1 MVLAR
6 DLQKALGLDVVVTP
20 PSEELDIDE
29 AAINRPALQLAGFW
43 KFFGYRRPQI
53 LGRGEMMFLAQLEE
67 QERHNTLKKFFS
79 YDMPCVIVC
88 RNISPTDE
96 MVVMA
101 SARSIPIYTTPL
113 TTDRLEVDLLNFLNS
128 YLAPRETRHGVLVDV
143 LGSGILITGQSGVG
157 KSEAALELIRRG
169 HRLVADDV
177 VEIKRVS
184 DTRLTGEAPE
194 LVRNLMEIRGVGII
208 DVSVMYG
215 IGAVIRSKSI
225 DMEIHLEM
233 WQPVV
238 FLARAEAAAADP
250 PGPEPGRGAGGRRQQ
265 LQAETAGLQ
274 RRCGGHPPPERAASA
289 GRLRDGCN
297 RIREAIRWPP

>member
-6 DLQKALGLDVVVTP
+6 DMVEALGLEAVVP
-20 PSEELDIDE
+20 APSEELDIDE

-43 KFFGYRRPQI
+43 KFFGYKRPQI
-53 LGRGEMMFLAQLEE
+53 LGRGEMMFLGQMED
-67 QERHNTLKKFFS
+67 QERRGTLKKFFS

-88 RNISPTDE
+88 RNIPPTDE

-233 WQPVV
+233 WQPGKEYDRLGLSDDYTEILGVRVPKLLLPIRPGRNLAVV
-238 FLARAEAAAADP
+238 LEAAVSNFRLKQQGYNAAA
-250 PGPEPGRGAGGRRQQ
+250 EVIRRQNE
-265 LQAETAGLQ
+265 LL
-274 RRCGGHPPPERAASA
+274 RR
-289 GRLRDGCN
+289 DD
-297 RIREAIRWPP
+297 

>member
-6 DLQKALGLDVVVTP
+6 DLQKALGLDVVVAP

-43 KFFGYRRPQI
+43 KFFGYKRPQI
-53 LGRGEMMFLAQLEE
+53 LGRGEMMFLAQMEE
-67 QERHNTLKKFFS
+67 HERHNTLKKFFS

-233 WQPVV
+233 WQPGKEYDRLGLSDDYTEILGVRVPKLLLPIRPGRNLAVV
-238 FLARAEAAAADP
+238 LEAAVSNFRLKQQGYNAAA
-250 PGPEPGRGAGGRRQQ
+250 EVIRRQNE
-265 LQAETAGLQ
+265 LL
-274 RRCGGHPPPERAASA
+274 RR
-289 GRLRDGCN
+289 DD
-297 RIREAIRWPP
+297 

>member
-6 DLQKALGLDVVVTP
+6 DLQKALELDVVVAP
-20 PSEELDIDE
+20 LSEELDIDE

-88 RNISPTDE
+88 RNIPPIDE

-233 WQPVV
+233 WQPVKEYDRLGLSDDYTEILGV
-238 FLARAEAAAADP
+238 RVPKLLLPIRPGRNLAVVLEAAVSNFRLKQQGYNAAA
-250 PGPEPGRGAGGRRQQ
+250 EVIRRQNE
-265 LQAETAGLQ
+265 LL
-274 RRCGGHPPPERAASA
+274 RR
-289 GRLRDGCN
+289 DD
-297 RIREAIRWPP
+297 

>member
-1 MVLAR
+1 MVLVQDMVR
-6 DLQKALGLDVVVTP
+6 ALGLQEVVPATK
-20 PSEELDIDE
+20 EEMDIEE

-43 KFFGYRRPQI
+43 KFFGYKRPQI
-53 LGRGEMMFLAQLEE
+53 LGRGEMVYLGQMEE
-67 QERHNTLKKFFS
+67 FERRDTLKKFFG

-88 RNISPTDE
+88 RNIPPTDE
-96 MVVMA
+96 MIVMA
-101 SARSIPIYTTPL
+101 TARGIPIYSTSL

-128 YLAPRETRHGVLVDV
+128 YLAPKQTVHGVLVDV

-194 LVRNLMEIRGVGII
+194 LVRHLMEIRGVGII

-215 IGAVIRSKSI
+215 IGAVISSKSI
-225 DMEIHLEM
+225 DMQIHLEM
-233 WQPVV
+233 WQPGKEYDRLGLHEEYTEILGVRVPKLVMPIRPGRNVAVV
-238 FLARAEAAAADP
+238 LEAAVSNFRLKQQGYNAA
-250 PGPEPGRGAGGRRQQ
+250 EEVVRRQIE
-265 LQAETAGLQ
+265 L
-274 RRCGGHPPPERAASA
+274 RR
-289 GRLRDGCN
+289 
-297 RIREAIRWPP
+297 